1 MIISMKTTTKSERVD
16 DEVSPKVLIITG
28 MHRST
33 TSLITQWLRRCGLFI
48 GERSP
53 GNAHS
58 EVEDPDFLRVHEQL
72 LKSRRFS
79 TAGLVHKPIPQ
90 LTCQEVEQLRAL
102 IDTRN
107 KEHDEWGWK
116 DPRTCLFLD
125 TYATLIPDA
134 FYLVIFRSFE
144 ETISSLLIR
153 RYKESVKKYQH
164 KTGISGWIWEHYK
177 KKRRMKVWSNLMSV
191 GERVCAKTSISEPAG

>member
-16 DEVSPKVLIITG
+16 DDVSPKVLIITG

-102 IDTRN
+102 IDT
-107 KEHDEWGWK
+107 
-116 DPRTCLFLD
+116 
-125 TYATLIPDA
+125 
-134 FYLVIFRSFE
+134 
-144 ETISSLLIR
+144 
-153 RYKESVKKYQH
+153 
-164 KTGISGWIWEHYK
+164 
-177 KKRRMKVWSNLMSV
+177 
-191 GERVCAKTSISEPAG
+191 